1 MGRVNKWTYGIFTGI
16 VGNSSEVSTYDR
28 FINLQT
34 DLTNSGE
41 SDDLLKSY
49 QTLVTENKTVFE
61 HLASLEEMIMQL
73 RSRDNIGED
82 FKLSIVREYI
92 YARTPFFRRDKGTK
106 DIRVIVGLTEFYGD
120 DMRKLMGNKE
130 FVARAITKLTDAMNQ
145 EIGSNLSQYKK
156 IYQEDLEYSN

>member
-1 MGRVNKWTYGIFTGI
+1 MGRVNKLTDGVFTGI
-16 VGNSSEVSTYDR
+16 VGNASEVSTYDR
-28 FINLQT
+28 FINLQG

-41 SDDLLKSY
+41 SDALLKNY

-61 HLASLEEMIMQL
+61 QLASLEEMIMQL

-120 DMRKLMGNKE
+120 NMFNLMGNEE
-130 FVARAITKLTDAMNQ
+130 FVDKAITKLTDAMNQ
-145 EIGSNLSQYKK
+145 EIGANIAQYKK
-156 IYQEDLEYSN
+156 IYQ

>member
-1 MGRVNKWTYGIFTGI
+1 MGRVNKLTDGVFTGI
-16 VGNSSEVSTYDR
+16 VGNASEVSTYDR
-28 FINLQT
+28 FINLQG

-41 SDDLLKSY
+41 SDALLKNY

-61 HLASLEEMIMQL
+61 QLASLEEMIMQL

-120 DMRKLMGNKE
+120 NMFNLMGNEE
-130 FVARAITKLTDAMNQ
+130 FVNKAITKLTDAMNQ
-145 EIGSNLSQYKK
+145 EIGANIAQYKK
-156 IYQEDLEYSN
+156 IYQ

>member
-1 MGRVNKWTYGIFTGI
+1 MGRVNKLTDGVFTGI
-16 VGNSSEVSTYDR
+16 VGNASEVSTYDR
-28 FINLQT
+28 FINLQG

-41 SDDLLKSY
+41 SDALLKNY

-61 HLASLEEMIMQL
+61 QLASLEEMIMQL

-120 DMRKLMGNKE
+120 NMFNLMGNKE
-130 FVARAITKLTDAMNQ
+130 FVDKAITKLTDAMNQ
-145 EIGSNLSQYKK
+145 EIGANIAQYKK
-156 IYQEDLEYSN
+156 IYQ

>member
-1 MGRVNKWTYGIFTGI
+1 MGRVNKLTDGVFTGI
-16 VGNSSEVSTYDR
+16 VGNASEVSTYDR
-28 FINLQT
+28 FINLQE

-41 SDDLLKSY
+41 SDALLKNY

-61 HLASLEEMIMQL
+61 QLASLEEMIMQL

-106 DIRVIVGLTEFYGD
+106 DIRVIVGLTEFYGEN
-120 DMRKLMGNKE
+120 MQNLMGNEE
-130 FVARAITKLTDAMNQ
+130 FVNKAIIKLTDAMNQ
-145 EIGSNLSQYKK
+145 EIGANIAQYKK
-156 IYQEDLEYSN
+156 IYQ